1 MPDLSDIERLAVQ
14 QACYDLAVDYADIV
28 DSRDWPRFREIFAD
42 DAVFGLARGG
52 PMLRGLDNIIAAF
65 TARPADGITQ
75 HFITNIRVRVESPT
89 AASGSARVVLYTAPG
104 DATESPEGR
113 AAAPKQIMGIYKD
126 RYVRTGAGWR
136 FAERIGTL
144 TLHT

>member
-1 MPDLSDIERLAVQ
+1 MSDLSDIERLAIQ

-28 DSRDWPRFREIFAD
+28 DSRDWSRFREIFTD

-65 TARPADGITQ
+65 NARPATGITQ
-75 HFITNIRVRVESPT
+75 HFITNIRVRVQSPT
-89 AASGSARVVLYTAPG
+89 AASGSARVLLYTAPD
-104 DATESPEGR
+104 DAPESPEGR
-113 AAAPKQIMGIYKD
+113 AASPKQMTGVYKD
-126 RYVRTGAGWR
+126 RYLRTSAGWR
-136 FAERIGTL
+136 FAERIGTI